1 MTLPLPSHDDVA
13 AIRTIASHA
22 SHRAGAMVA
31 TALHALWQVK
41 NDAEGIQPQDSRHAV
56 VAYNGSVMENYPG
69 YQSTCQDYLNK
80 LAARSGATAPCI
92 LELEHAEESSLLGAA
107 IAVACLDS

>member
-1 MTLPLPSHDDVA
+1 VSQ
-13 AIRTIASHA
+13 
-22 SHRAGAMVA
+22 RAGAILA
-31 TALHALWQVK
+31 AALHALWQVR
-41 NDAEGIQPQDSRHAV
+41 NEAEGIDAKDSRHAV

-69 YQSTCQDYLNK
+69 YQKTCQEYLNK

-107 IAVACLDS
+107 IAVACLDG